1 MMGDL
6 CVAKMV
12 PPPNSRYLGG
22 PGSEPPSPEKSV
34 LCEASRNLRWTISN
48 TGIHAPVYKLML
60 PNPDMP
66 GNDQPLFQISK
77 PNPNAMWWS
86 MFYFT
91 YGGHL
96 IPPKR
101 IEFGRIQKNAVA
113 GNGGGAGT
121 RVTIMGR
128 TPEEKAVWQTL
139 GEGNEDMVEW
149 IVLCAALN
157 LIDEEIVKAASR
169 HTEQRVRSPVTA
181 QAPMAPQNRP
191 TVTSIPPQSQAPPQ
205 AARGGPGLQARPPPP
220 NARGPPTNAGG
231 PKFGGGKPAFGGGK
245 PAGKAPAKKSGNK
258 LLNLMRS

>member
-6 CVAKMV
+6 CVTKAV
-12 PPPNSRYLGG
+12 PPPGSRRLGG
-22 PGSEPPSPEKSV
+22 PVPPMTQNRSV
-34 LCEASRNLRWTISN
+34 YCEASRNLRWTITNAGVS
-48 TGIHAPVYKLML
+48 APVYKLTL

-77 PNPNAMWWS
+77 PNPNDLWWT

-91 YGGHL
+91 YGGHM

-121 RVTIMGR
+121 RITISGR

-157 LIDEEIVKAASR
+157 LIDEEIVKAAGRSV
-169 HTEQRVRSPVTA
+169 EQQQAQQSPQVAAASQRLAATQGPRNSA
-181 QAPMAPQNRP
+181 NAFRQAPL
-191 TVTSIPPQSQAPPQ
+191 TQSS
-205 AARGGPGLQARPPPP
+205 
-220 NARGPPTNAGG
+220 PPTKAGMQ
-231 PKFGGGKPAFGGGK
+231 PPR
-245 PAGKAPAKKSGNK
+245 KSGFRLFSK
-258 LLNLMRS
+258 K